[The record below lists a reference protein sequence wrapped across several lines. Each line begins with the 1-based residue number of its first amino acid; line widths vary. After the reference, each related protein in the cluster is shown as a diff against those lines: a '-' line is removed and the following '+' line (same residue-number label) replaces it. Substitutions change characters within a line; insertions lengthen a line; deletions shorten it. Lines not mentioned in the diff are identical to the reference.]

1 VNDLTG
7 LLDTA
12 AAELPAARSAIT
24 AGDEEAGRLAKD
36 FDRLIASVDTASRS
50 ANARAAQ
57 LHGDDVMAP
66 AGKARLLSELPHDLV
81 RATKE
86 QLAQAEVT
94 LDVIEGRY
102 LSLILAHDGRE
113 DANLRAEL
121 DNYVA
126 AIKPQTAAA
135 TLVGLAG
142 DVRYSTYMAGP
153 MGKSLAARFG
163 LDPAIFRKVALEAL
177 AVNGTPAQVA
187 RSKALAALPAAR
199 RVIELARAGRDHI
212 ADESQRPPKPA
223 PSTALMS

>member
-1 VNDLTG
+1 VNDLT

-12 AAELPAARSAIT
+12 AAELPAARAAIT

-36 FDRLIASVDTASRS
+36 FERLVAGVGTASRNAS
-50 ANARAAQ
+50 ARAAQ

-66 AGKARLLSELPHDLV
+66 AGKARLLSELPNDLM

-94 LDVIEGRY
+94 LDVIEGRH
-102 LSLILAHDGRE
+102 LEAILRHDGR
-113 DANLRAEL
+113 DDGNLRAEL
-121 DNYVA
+121 ENYA
-126 AIKPQTAAA
+126 AGIKPETAAA

-153 MGKSLAARFG
+153 MGRSLGARFG

-177 AVNGTPAQVA
+177 AVNGTSAQVA
-187 RSKALAALPAAR
+187 RSKALAAIPAAR
-199 RVIELARAGRDHI
+199 RVIELARGGRDHI
-212 ADESQRPPKPA
+212 AAESQRPPAPA